1 MRKHTFKLVI
11 AFILINLFIISCEP
25 EPMDTHLEYTIYN
38 SSKYTVELSIFKAKF
53 TNSRIRDTTI
63 TINSNTELNYDF
75 YNKSGQYPFGMSTD
89 SAYITF
95 NESKRLIYKRED
107 NQIRNILDINNW
119 SGGKVGEYLYEF
131 EYFITDED
139 YENADLIE

>member
-1 MRKHTFKLVI
+1 MKKYTLLLAI
-11 AFILINLFIISCEP
+11 LFIISCGP
-25 EPMDTHLEYTIYN
+25 EPMDTHLKYTIHN
-38 SSKYTVELSIFKAKF
+38 SSKYKIELGIFKAYF
-53 TNSRIRDTTI
+53 VNSPITDTTI
-63 TINSNTELNYDF
+63 TITSGTEFNYEF
-75 YNKSGQYPFGMSTD
+75 YNRGAQNPFGMSSD

-95 NESKRLIYKRED
+95 NKSKRLIYKRED

-139 YENADLIE
+139 YENAENIE